1 MPVPLNAKGRFD
13 RLVRFACGHT
23 AFSAKAAGETTR
35 TVNWSIAVCKFC
47 STLES
52 PSAREELVS

>member
-1 MPVPLNAKGRFD
+1 
-13 RLVRFACGHT
+13 VRFACGHT

-52 PSAREELVS
+52 PSAREEQVS